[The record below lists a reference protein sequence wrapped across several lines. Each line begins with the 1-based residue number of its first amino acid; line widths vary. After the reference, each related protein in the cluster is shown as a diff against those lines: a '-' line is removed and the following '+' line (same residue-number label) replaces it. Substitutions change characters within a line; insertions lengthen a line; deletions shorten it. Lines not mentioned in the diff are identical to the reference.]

1 MQPMNAKSQPFFV
14 AEGDPPAKRAILEA
28 ALDLFAE
35 HGVDGVT
42 VRDIASRTGFTNPAL
57 FRHFKGKDEL
67 AFALFEACYRRLA
80 ATMSH
85 AERKGTGLKGVFAT
99 ALRVIE
105 EHPAAVHYVF
115 ENLRRYFR
123 ALPPEVR
130 AASILGTFRRL
141 VGSEAATG
149 SLRRDTHPDLA
160 VAVLVGTLGQVARMA
175 HFGELPQRPTAL
187 ADELW
192 SVIHRGLGA

>member
-1 MQPMNAKSQPFFV
+1 MKNTSQPFFV
-14 AEGDPPAKRAILEA
+14 AEGDPPAKRAILAA

-42 VRDIASRTGFTNPAL
+42 VRDIAARTGFTNPAL
-57 FRHFKGKDEL
+57 FRHFAGKEEL
-67 AFALFEACYRRLA
+67 AFALFETCYRRVA
-80 ATMSH
+80 AAISH
-85 AERKGTGLKGVFAT
+85 AERESAGLRGVVGAV
-99 ALRVIE
+99 LHLVE
-105 EHPAAVHYVF
+105 ENPAAFHYVL

-141 VGSEAATG
+141 VAAEAATG
-149 SLRRDTHPDLA
+149 SLRGDTHPDLA
-160 VAVLVGTLGQVARMA
+160 VAILIGTLGQVARMA

-192 SVIHRGLGA
+192 SVLHRGLGA

>member
-1 MQPMNAKSQPFFV
+1 MKAKSQPFFV

-35 HGVDGVT
+35 RGVDGVT
-42 VRDIASRTGFTNPAL
+42 VRDIAARTGFTNPAL

-67 AFALFEACYRRLA
+67 AFALFETCYRRLA
-80 ATMSH
+80 STMSH
-85 AERKGTGLKGVFAT
+85 AERKGAGLKGVFAT
-99 ALRVIE
+99 ALRLIE

-141 VGSEAATG
+141 VASEAAIG

-160 VAVLVGTLGQVARMA
+160 VAILIGTLGQVARMA

-187 ADELW
+187 SEELW
-192 SVIHRGLGA
+192 SVLHRGLGA

>member
-1 MQPMNAKSQPFFV
+1 MKATSPPFFV
-14 AEGDPPAKRAILEA
+14 TEGDPPAKRAILEA

-42 VRDIASRTGFTNPAL
+42 VRDIAARTGFTNPAL
-57 FRHFKGKDEL
+57 FRHFAGKEEL
-67 AFALFEACYRRLA
+67 AFALFETCYRRLA
-80 ATMSH
+80 ATISH
-85 AERKGTGLKGVFAT
+85 AEGDGAGLKGVIGS
-99 ALRVIE
+99 ALRLIE
-105 EHPAAVHYVF
+105 EHPAAVHYVL

-141 VGSEAATG
+141 VATAAATR

-160 VAVLVGTLGQVARMA
+160 VAVLVGTLGQIARMA

-187 ADELW
+187 AVELW
-192 SVIHRGLGA
+192 SILHRGLGV

>member
-1 MQPMNAKSQPFFV
+1 MKTASQPFFV

-35 HGVDGVT
+35 RGVDGVT
-42 VRDIASRTGFTNPAL
+42 VRDIAAGTGFTNPAL
-57 FRHFKGKDEL
+57 FRHFAGKEEL
-67 AFALFEACYRRLA
+67 AFALFETCYRRLA
-80 ATMSH
+80 ATISH
-85 AERKGTGLKGVFAT
+85 AEREGAGLRGAVGS
-99 ALRVIE
+99 ALRLVE
-105 EHPAAVHYVF
+105 EHPAAVHYVL

-130 AASILGTFRRL
+130 AASILGTVRRL
-141 VGSEAATG
+141 VATEVATR

-160 VAVLVGTLGQVARMA
+160 VAVVIGTLGQIARMA

-187 ADELW
+187 AVELW
-192 SVIHRGLGA
+192 AVLHRGLGA